1 MSEVSL
7 GNLYDMNKTINVK
20 QKTLTN
26 IELKTALKKIKQFF
40 VDNSDKY
47 FMLLCRERYDYTLF
61 NFLNKKEITLQ
72 QSIKDVKE
80 CLLNRGQ
87 IISIEPATEMNGYE
101 IWIKIDDEA
110 FAYYL
115 FPYDLGVLE
124 EGVE

>member
-1 MSEVSL
+1 MSEMEL
-7 GNLYDMNKTINVK
+7 GNLYNVNKTINLQ
-20 QKTLTN
+20 QKILTN
-26 IELKTALKKIKQFF
+26 TELKAALRKVKHFF

-61 NFLNKKEITLQ
+61 HFLNKGDITLQ
-72 QSIKDVKE
+72 QSIKDIKE

-87 IISIEPATEMNGYE
+87 VISIEPATEMNGYE
-101 IWIKIDDEA
+101 IWLKVDDEA

-124 EGVE
+124 EGVV